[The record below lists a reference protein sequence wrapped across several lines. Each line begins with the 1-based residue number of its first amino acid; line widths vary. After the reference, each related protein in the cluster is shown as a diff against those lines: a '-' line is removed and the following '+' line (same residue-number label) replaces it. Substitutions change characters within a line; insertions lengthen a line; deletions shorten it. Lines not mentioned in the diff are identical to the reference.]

1 MKYVISAILGA
12 IAVLFSY
19 LIGKRS
25 VHDNRSGTNSIGTG
39 IDDSAS
45 GATSIAKGID
55 SVAKRVTSAS
65 SQIDSALGILQTI
78 RNRGTKKADDTID

>member
-1 MKYVISAILGA
+1 MKYVISAIIGA
-12 IAVLFSY
+12 IAVLFGM
-19 LIGKRS
+19 LIGKRPIY
-25 VHDNRSGTNSIGTG
+25 NNGSGASSIGTG

-45 GATSIAKGID
+45 GASSIANGID
-55 SVAKRVTSAS
+55 NVAKRVTSAS